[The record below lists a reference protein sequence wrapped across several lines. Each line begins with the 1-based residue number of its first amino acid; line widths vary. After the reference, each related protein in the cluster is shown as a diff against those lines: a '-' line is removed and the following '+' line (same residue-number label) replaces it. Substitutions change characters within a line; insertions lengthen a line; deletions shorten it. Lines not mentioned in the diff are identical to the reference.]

1 MITQIEGRLIEKN
14 PTHVIINCNGISYFI
29 NISLY
34 TYQQL
39 PAEEAISIFTHL
51 QIKEDAHTLY
61 GFMSRQEREI
71 FRKLISVSGIGANT
85 ARLMFSSLSPDE
97 ITQAIASGDD
107 TTIKSVK
114 GIGAK
119 TAQRVI
125 IDLKDKIEST
135 EDAKNLTFQSN
146 TNKDEALSALETL
159 GYSKKQAER
168 VIVKIMKAQPD
179 ASIEEIVKQAL
190 KNL

>member
-1 MITQIEGRLIEKN
+1 M
-14 PTHVIINCNGISYFI
+14 
-29 NISLY
+29 
-34 TYQQL
+34 
-39 PAEEAISIFTHL
+39 
-51 QIKEDAHTLY
+51 
-61 GFMSRQEREI
+61 
-71 FRKLISVSGIGANT
+71 
-85 ARLMFSSLSPDE
+85 
-97 ITQAIASGDD
+97 
-107 TTIKSVK
+107 
-114 GIGAK
+114 
-119 TAQRVI
+119 I